1 VRARKKEKNKRK
13 KRGRGEWLR
22 AILLFFMVSEN

>member
-1 VRARKKEKNKRK
+1 VRARKKKKQKRK

-22 AILLFFMVSEN
+22 ARLFFMVSEN